1 VLTKNGKCFA
11 EKKEAYFFAY
21 KKLSR
26 KAKFQKEQT
35 HTKSAVTV
43 AQGNWNVIKI
53 FQ

>member
-1 VLTKNGKCFA
+1 MENVLLK
-11 EKKEAYFFAY
+11 KKEAYFFAY
-21 KKLSR
+21 K